1 MELYMSNFP
10 NPIIFN
16 QHNTHMYLSKMRIS
30 NDYIPLVLKKIK
42 GVYLYDID
50 GFKYTDFNLQ
60 NGEISFSYT
69 PGVLTK
75 IYKNALSSGI
85 GHACCYNKFLLKAF
99 RYWEELTQNK
109 ISFFSDP
116 IYAILS
122 FLKDIKNTD
131 KINIACSSDYL
142 YQMLEPLKD
151 FINITFYNENNYSDL
166 LIFEPVFENGTL
178 FDADR
183 YHAHKKLV
191 VYNRFFFRQQLRF
204 SCKYPILLSHF
215 LAGKSLTVLIGNQNN
230 CIYDNRLSVYET
242 ILFMEGAKYLKKQ
255 MKKRNLKVSHP
266 FLNSFEGFAIAKK
279 PLDFNFF
286 CKRGIIVSDLML
298 FFSPYHTEHDLR
310 RLYKALD
317 EYVIH
322 ISNDNLDQK

>member
-1 MELYMSNFP
+1 MSNFP
-10 NPIIFN
+10 DPITFS
-16 QHNTHMYLSKMRIS
+16 QHNTHIYLSKMSIS
-30 NDYIPLVLKKIK
+30 NDQIPLVLKKIK

-69 PGVLTK
+69 PRVLTK

-85 GHACCYNKFLLKAF
+85 GHACCYNKFLLKAY
-99 RYWEELTQNK
+99 RYWEELTQNGV
-109 ISFFSDP
+109 SFFSDP
-116 IYAILS
+116 IYAVLS
-122 FLKDIKNTD
+122 FLNDIKNTN
-131 KINIACSSDYL
+131 KISIACSSDYI
-142 YQMLEPLKD
+142 YRMLEPLRE
-151 FINITFYNENNYSDL
+151 FIDVTYCYENTYSDL
-166 LIFEPVFENGTL
+166 LIYEPIFEDGSL

-183 YHAHKKLV
+183 FYAHKKLV
-191 VYNRFFFRQQLRF
+191 VYNRFFFRQQLNF
-204 SCKYPILLSHF
+204 NCKHPILLSYF
-215 LAGKSLTVLIGNQNN
+215 FAGKPLTVLIGNQNN
-230 CIYDNRLSVYET
+230 CVDKNRLSIYET

-255 MKKRNLKVSHP
+255 MKRKNLKVCHH
-266 FLNSFEGFAIAKK
+266 FLNSFNGFAIAKK

-286 CKRGIIVSDLML
+286 CKRGIIANDLIL